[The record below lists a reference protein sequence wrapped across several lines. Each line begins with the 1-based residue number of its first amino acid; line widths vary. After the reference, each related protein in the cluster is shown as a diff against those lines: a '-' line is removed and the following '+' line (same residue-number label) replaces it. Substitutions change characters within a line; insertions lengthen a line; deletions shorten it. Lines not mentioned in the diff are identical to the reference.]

1 MKKKIVILGST
12 GSIGETTINII
23 KNNKKDFE
31 VMLLTTN
38 NNIDKMLT
46 NIIKIIGPEPEW
58 KKFAKTIADNI
69 KYTRLNLPDSF
80 SKLFTK
86 RKQYSGIKI

>member
-38 NNIDKMLT
+38 NNIDKIYKQAISL
-46 NIIKIIGPEPEW
+46 NVKNLIIKKKNKYIKFK
-58 KKFAKTIADNI
+58 KKF
-69 KYTRLNLPDSF
+69 
-80 SKLFTK
+80 
-86 RKQYSGIKI
+86 

>member
-38 NNIDKMLT
+38 NNIDK
-46 NIIKIIGPEPEW
+46 IYKQAIS
-58 KKFAKTIADNI
+58 
-69 KYTRLNLPDSF
+69 LNV
-80 SKLFTK
+80 KNA
-86 RKQYSGIKI
+86 I